1 MTIHHPRV
9 GFEIVS
15 VIAGGTS
22 DPNDATPVPINVGE
36 TLIFGFPAAGWT
48 SGSGQYPGGIKIVG
62 EANVGNRVGLRP
74 GDVLRHGFGVRVY
87 LPPGDSLYNT
97 AGMAT
102 NFTIGDYSPGGD
114 TVHMTKVNATEW
126 IVG

>member
-15 VIAGGTS
+15 VTAGGTS

-48 SGSGQYPGGIKIVG
+48 NSGQPPGGIMIVG
-62 EANVGNRVGLRP
+62 EADVGNRVSLRP
-74 GDVLRHGFGVRVY
+74 GDVLRHAFGVRVY
-87 LPPGDSLYNT
+87 LPPGDSLYNS
-97 AGMAT
+97 AGRAT
-102 NFTIGDYSPGGD
+102 NFTIGDLTSGGD
-114 TVHMTKVNATEW
+114 LMRVTKVNATEW